1 MLSKTTL
8 LLTATAVSGFTILP
22 QQQATT
28 ASSTSLNGLFDGVKE
43 AFTAPAQMERSA
55 IAAERETPIDRWMG
69 WSVAEEDKVEQ
80 ATPTGKY
87 EKQRKS
93 ICIAFMSR
101 KTVVGFWFLA
111 SGGLDRKD
119 WGHNQ
124 RIIGSR

>member
-87 EKQRKS
+87 EAK
-93 ICIAFMSR
+93 IYWCCLLDSR
-101 KTVVGFWFLA
+101 NFSDSSA
-111 SGGLDRKD
+111 
-119 WGHNQ
+119 
-124 RIIGSR
+124 